1 METPWTSACP
11 RARIL
16 RAPVL
21 AAREDARQLL
31 SAAQARAAELVSEA
45 EQAAESV
52 RSEARQA
59 GRDEGLAYAQR
70 LLVEIQQTRLR
81 TLEGEAFRRNV
92 SELALT
98 VVRRVLGEAWEAD
111 PSLWARAVL
120 AAAEPLRRSAALSLR
135 VAPSSAAAVR
145 DALAAEIASCAVQVL
160 EDLTVDE
167 AGCIAVSSCGRVDGK
182 LSTMLASFRGPLGLE
197 DPA

>member
-1 METPWTSACP
+1 VETPWTSACP

-16 RAPVL
+16 PAPLL
-21 AAREDARQLL
+21 AARDDARQLL
-31 SAAQARAAELVSEA
+31 SAAEARAVERVAEA

-52 RSEARQA
+52 RAAARQA

-70 LLVEIQQTRLR
+70 LLVEIQQVRLR
-81 TLEGEAFRRNV
+81 TLEGEAFRRSV
-92 SELALT
+92 GELALT
-98 VVRRVLGEAWEAD
+98 VARRVLGEAWDAD
-111 PSLWARAVL
+111 PAVWARAVL

-145 DALAAEIASCAVQVL
+145 DALQAEIRSGAVQVV